1 MVLNTSYVL
10 SKWPHFHRVY
20 SVTIYK
26 RRLIAVCS
34 WLANPLWID
43 DLILF
48 VGFVS
53 EFLSY
58 VHTLHNDLIFNMFL
72 KIKLHK
78 EKLVWKMWEK
88 YVCINQN
95 VIKVGR
101 SMLVYQKVWIFEE
114 ENIYLLRIDCQLQ
127 WNCNLLILKPK
138 KS

>member
-1 MVLNTSYVL
+1 MNHFPLFKQRALTYTS
-10 SKWPHFHRVY
+10 
-20 SVTIYK
+20 K
-26 RRLIAVCS
+26 RLVCICS
-34 WLANPLWID
+34 WLANPSWID
-43 DLILF
+43 SLILF
-48 VGFVS
+48 VGFIS
-53 EFLSY
+53 EILSY

-78 EKLVWKMWEK
+78 EKLVLKMWEK